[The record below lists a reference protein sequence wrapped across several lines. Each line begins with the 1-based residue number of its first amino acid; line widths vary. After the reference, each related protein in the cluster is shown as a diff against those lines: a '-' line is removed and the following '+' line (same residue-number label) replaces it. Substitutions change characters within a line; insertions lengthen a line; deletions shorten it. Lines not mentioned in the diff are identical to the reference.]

1 MMRSKLFKRL
11 HRQLLDILS
20 EALPCHCIE
29 GIQQFVHQATTDLLE
44 QNKTL
49 LRQGVCV
56 THLYRCKTSDIIFGL
71 AGVCKA

>member
-56 THLYRCKTSDIIFGL
+56 
-71 AGVCKA
+71 